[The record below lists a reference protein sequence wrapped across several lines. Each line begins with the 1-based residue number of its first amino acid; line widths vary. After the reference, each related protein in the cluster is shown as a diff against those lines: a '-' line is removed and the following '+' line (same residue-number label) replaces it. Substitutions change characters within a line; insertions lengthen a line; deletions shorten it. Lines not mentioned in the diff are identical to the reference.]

1 MSATKTKPGQASAA
15 QISYLNGLRSKFN
28 LPPTRRVSAKTV
40 GKELEHFQTRYA
52 LECEVP
58 RLRTALEAAASM
70 EDGGLRRQFVASVLY
85 RPAHAV
91 TCRFC
96 DGAGCPAC
104 VFYDKQL
111 TA

>member
-1 MSATKTKPGQASAA
+1 MRTKTKPGQASAA
-15 QISYLNGLRSKFN
+15 QISYLNGLRSKFG
-28 LPPTRRVSAKTV
+28 LPPTRKVNAAAV
-40 GKELEHFQTRYA
+40 GKELERLQTRYA

-58 RLRTALEAAASM
+58 RLRQALEAAASM
-70 EDGGLRRQFVASVLY
+70 DDDSWRREFVGAVLY

-91 TCRFC
+91 TCEFC
-96 DGAGCPAC
+96 GGDGCPAC